1 MTRLPQATGKEVL
14 AALLREGFALTH
26 VLVSGPFAIYKSPH
40 ANGFTLV
47 HLPSQAKIID
57 LEMQNCCKDAAEKFA
72 ALDLNWW
79 TCIPEEVIGPDLQ
92 EMRNIHVRLKPTPWA
107 KDNVTTQH
115 HQVLLERGSRGG
127 LGRQL
132 RVRVP
137 L

>member
-1 MTRLPQATGKEVL
+1 MPRIPTPLTWKRLN
-14 AALLREGFALTH
+14 FAVFEPCGMIGRLYA
-26 VLVSGPFAIYKSPH
+26 VAVSGSFAIYKSPH

-92 EMRNIHVRLKPTPWA
+92 EMRSIHERLKPSPWGCQRLGKERPVKSTP
-107 KDNVTTQH
+107 
-115 HQVLLERGSRGG
+115 S
-127 LGRQL
+127 
-132 RVRVP
+132 
-137 L
+137 